1 MRALAAV
8 EQAPVSE
15 LAQAR
20 GYERYLGS
28 NVKGEAAIDCS
39 DRQAR
44 AALLAGIV
52 AVADRLL
59 ELSRQDQGELPED
72 SDER

>member
-1 MRALAAV
+1 MLRALAAV

-15 LAQAR
+15 WPRPR

-28 NVKGEAAIDCS
+28 SVKGEAAIDWS

-44 AALLAGIV
+44 AALGW
-52 AVADRLL
+52 DC
-59 ELSRQDQGELPED
+59 G
-72 SDER
+72 